1 MTAPAALRPPGSTAL
16 APPAPAPSSFD
27 PRRQPPEVLYLALPA
42 SDICNYRCRHCHIWL
57 QERRPR
63 PLPRARRLELIAQ
76 FARLSPGGTVVLT
89 GGEVT
94 LEAEELYAV
103 AGACREAGLP
113 LFVLTN
119 GSRIDTDAAAR
130 ALVTSGVTHVAVSLD
145 SHRPEL
151 HAYTRGVANAFAETT
166 GAIRRLAAARDAV
179 APQVRIQTACVL
191 FRENLGEFSDYVEH
205 CRGLGAQH
213 VDFQL
218 LAHTFA
224 NASRDRDV
232 FFDKHFWHTPEQK
245 AEAKRQLSA
254 LIERWGDDP
263 LVVKTRADLPW
274 MLAYVEDP
282 DFRSERPV
290 CGSHQR
296 NLHVDAEGNT
306 ALCFNTAAILEHP
319 WVGSA
324 AERSLAELWS
334 GEKAAEDRRFMDSCT
349 LNCGALNCHRR
360 RTAGA

>member
-1 MTAPAALRPPGSTAL
+1 MAAPAALRPSGSVETAPT
-16 APPAPAPSSFD
+16 APPVPVFD
-27 PRRQPPEVLYLALPA
+27 ARRQAPEVLYLALPT

-57 QERRPR
+57 QKARPQ
-63 PLPRARRLELIAQ
+63 PLPRARRLELVAE
-76 FARLSPGGTVVLT
+76 FARLAPGGTVVLP

-94 LEAEELYAV
+94 LDWEELIAV
-103 AGACREAGLP
+103 AGACRAAGLP

-119 GSRIDTDAAAR
+119 GARIDSDAAAR

-151 HAYTRGVANAFAETT
+151 HVYTRGVAAAFEETT

-179 APQVRIQTACVL
+179 APQVKIQTACVL
-191 FRENLGEFSDYVEH
+191 FRENLGEFSEYVEF

-218 LAHTFA
+218 LARTFA
-224 NASRDRDV
+224 NASRDRDA
-232 FFDKHFWHTPEQK
+232 FFEKHFWHAPEQK
-245 AEAKRQLSA
+245 QEAKRQLAA

-263 LVVKTRADLPW
+263 LVVKTRADLAW
-274 MLAYVEDP
+274 MLSYVDDP
-282 DFRSERPV
+282 DFRTERPV
-290 CGSHQR
+290 CGSHHR

-319 WVGSA
+319 HVGSA
-324 AERSLAELWS
+324 ASSSLAELWT
-334 GEKAAEDRRFMDSCT
+334 GAKAAEDRRAMDLCT

-360 RTAGA
+360 RAGEE